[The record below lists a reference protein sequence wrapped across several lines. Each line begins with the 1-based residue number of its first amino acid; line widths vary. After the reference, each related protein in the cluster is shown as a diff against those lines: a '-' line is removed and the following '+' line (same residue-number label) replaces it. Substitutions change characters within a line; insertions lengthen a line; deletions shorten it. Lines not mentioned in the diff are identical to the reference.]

1 MSNRISIAKHPYP
14 LISGTISLLIG
25 KEKHLFCFYQSWH
38 CLRMPQSSME
48 VAVYIIAYKNGK
60 TTCSFVQLLCDDKGR
75 SMMGTQWSTR
85 DWTTQCMN
93 FARVFRVF
101 RSILKKSCHMYS
113 TRWPEAI
120 ALVSKSNLQK
130 IVDSMVS
137 LVHAQCHLL
146 GAITNEWGLLLWAHF
161 ITIVSLGL
169 LSDYNTV
176 LLHTSIAHLP
186 ANRSSFWINKSYITM
201 WSSKWV
207 FSEIYTQHAWKWMLH
222 TCFHSNMWVCQN
234 LCLQRKQA

>member
-48 VAVYIIAYKNGK
+48 VAAYIIAYKNGK
-60 TTCSFVQLLCDDKGR
+60 TTCSFVQLLCDDKGG

-93 FARVFRVF
+93 FARVLRVF

-137 LVHAQCHLL
+137 LVHAQCHLFRSHHK
-146 GAITNEWGLLLWAHF
+146 WMR
-161 ITIVSLGL
+161 
-169 LSDYNTV
+169 
-176 LLHTSIAHLP
+176 IALVGTFHNHCVARIAVWLQY
-186 ANRSSFWINKSYITM
+186 SSFTHIN
-201 WSSKWV
+201 SS
-207 FSEIYTQHAWKWMLH
+207 SSSQ
-222 TCFHSNMWVCQN
+222 
-234 LCLQRKQA
+234 